1 MPTIIN
7 HNRPKNGDIT
17 SPTAAELWVLT
28 QVRETLALRFEVRE
42 VWEDQAW
49 AHHED
54 EELGFPP
61 LGTMVGFS
69 IALPQLWLQLETQY
83 WHAPGDDTL
92 SLHLYNLNLSAPGG
106 SFRSPNAKTA
116 LLLSSLGLK
125 ESGGAWYALFK
136 VRSAQDHAVVA
147 EIVRL
152 VEGLAAI
159 PFPVTD

>member
-1 MPTIIN
+1 MPTIIH
-7 HNRPKNGDIT
+7 HNRPNSGDLT

-28 QVRETLALRFEVRE
+28 QVREALVPRFEVSE

-49 AHHED
+49 SHHED

-61 LGTMVGFS
+61 LGTMAGFS
-69 IALPQLWLQLETQY
+69 IVLPQLWLQLETGY
-83 WHAPGDDTL
+83 WHAPADDTL

-106 SFRSPNAKTA
+106 KFRSPNAKTA

-125 ESGGAWYALFK
+125 ESGGEWHALFM

-147 EIVRL
+147 AMVRL

>member
-1 MPTIIN
+1 
-7 HNRPKNGDIT
+7 
-17 SPTAAELWVLT
+17 
-28 QVRETLALRFEVRE
+28 
-42 VWEDQAW
+42 
-49 AHHED
+49 
-54 EELGFPP
+54 
-61 LGTMVGFS
+61 MVGFS
-69 IALPQLWLQLETQY
+69 IALLQLWLQLETQY
-83 WHAPGDDTL
+83 WHPPGDDTL